1 MGELSTA
8 AKITPAAPFGAV
20 PATGAGPATGTRTGA
35 AGLVSTALTCS
46 A

>member
-8 AKITPAAPFGAV
+8 AKITPLLASGDVA
-20 PATGAGPATGTRTGA
+20 
-35 AGLVSTALTCS
+35 ALTCS